1 MVGNG
6 INGATCGAG
15 LKMEGAGGAW
25 GGLGYCAP
33 VTPVTDPLQPGQDD
47 RRGGE
52 TIFSVRG
59 EREVTLRF
67 IRSSQDCHNY
77 LI

>member
-1 MVGNG
+1 
-6 INGATCGAG
+6 
-15 LKMEGAGGAW
+15 MEGAAVAW
-25 GGLGYCAP
+25 GGLSFCYCA
-33 VTPVTDPLQPGQDD
+33 PVTDPLQPGQDD

-59 EREVTLRF
+59 GREVTLRF

>member
-1 MVGNG
+1 M
-6 INGATCGAG
+6 AWGAG
-15 LKMEGAGGAW
+15 RV
-25 GGLGYCAP
+25 GYCA
-33 VTPVTDPLQPGQDD
+33 PVTDPLQPGQDD

-59 EREVTLRF
+59 GREVSLRF